1 MNKFLRRLELIN
13 TNVETAR
20 NDLPITHDTFRRIRC
35 KIKFRYRHCC
45 VSVIMQPAGY
55 LLSPRVAH
63 GAIWDP
69 WCRMWCTNTSILNM
83 IRFPDGEQT
92 GFCNSEPDWTGFWK
106 RLYRDQT
113 KLITAF
119 KSLIRVIFGY
129 ELDRIKY
136 LDSITGLGSDLI
148 T

>member
-1 MNKFLRRLELIN
+1 VNKFLRRLELIN

-106 RLYRDQT
+106 RLYRI
-113 KLITAF
+113 KL
-119 KSLIRVIFGY
+119 SWSPHSNLWS
-129 ELDRIKY
+129 ELFSDMNWI
-136 LDSITGLGSDLI
+136 GSSTWTVLPDWGR